1 MNKDQL
7 SKRNTICLVLKDL
20 LGVLRMGH
28 RVTSVKQNL
37 ITLDGYN
44 FVFNQTDVTSLRKL
58 KSRTPQVVATTLIKK
73 GMAAGGS
80 EIY

>member
-1 MNKDQL
+1 MNKGQI

-20 LGVLRMGH
+20 LGVLRMGP
-28 RVTSVKQNL
+28 RVISVKQNL

-44 FVFNQTDVTSLRKL
+44 FVFNQTSVTSLRKL
-58 KSRTPQVVATTLIKK
+58 KSRTLQVVVTTLIKK
-73 GMAAGGS
+73 DMAAGGS